1 MKNAVSLME
10 KLMKNNSKAMEAKE
24 GSAAMH
30 SRSSCF
36 YNGRTKIFK
45 QRQLASHAGDPWAR
59 QTANGNGDLA
69 LTDALL
75 HAALHCHGRL
85 DLLHPQLLEL
95 ASLTGSSL

>member
-1 MKNAVSLME
+1 ME

-69 LTDALL
+69 LTDASPL
-75 HAALHCHGRL
+75 LHCHGRTSPAPSAIGTRQF
-85 DLLHPQLLEL
+85 DWRFPMRSAYRQF
-95 ASLTGSSL
+95 